1 MNVKAIPSG
10 YSSVTPYLIVEGAT
24 EAIEFYKQVFGA
36 TERMRLPLPG
46 GKIAHAEIQIGD
58 SVVML
63 ADQPTGP
70 TAGRSKSPTALDG
83 TAVSIHL
90 YIEDVDSVMEKATK
104 AGAQQVRAV
113 ANQFYGIVPASSP
126 TLLAMSGMWPRILKI
141 YRQKKWRNGWRNFRN
156 LKARTG
162 VIARESDDTVRS

>member
-90 YIEDVDSVMEKATK
+90 YIEDVDAVMEKAIK

-113 ANQFYGIVPASSP
+113 ANQFYGDRSGIFTDPFGHVWNVATHIEDLSP
-126 TLLAMSGMWPRILKI
+126 EEMEKRMAELS
-141 YRQKKWRNGWRNFRN
+141 
-156 LKARTG
+156 
-162 VIARESDDTVRS
+162 

>member
-36 TERMRLPLPG
+36 TERMRLPIPG

-70 TAGRSKSPTALDG
+70 TADRLKSPNAVNG

-104 AGAQQVRAV
+104 AGAKQVRPV
-113 ANQFYGIVPASSP
+113 ANQFYGDRSGIFTDPFGHVWNVATHVEDLSP
-126 TLLAMSGMWPRILKI
+126 E
-141 YRQKKWRNGWRNFRN
+141 KWRNGWRNCH
-156 LKARTG
+156 K
-162 VIARESDDTVRS
+162 

>member
-36 TERMRLPLPG
+36 TERMRLPTPG

-70 TAGRSKSPTALDG
+70 ISGRLKSPNAVDG

-90 YIEDVDSVMEKATK
+90 YIEDVDSVMDKAIK
-104 AGAQQVRAV
+104 AGAKEVRPV
-113 ANQFYGIVPASSP
+113 ANQFYGDRSGIFTDPFGHVWNVATHVEDVSP
-126 TLLAMSGMWPRILKI
+126 EEMEKRMAEL
-141 YRQKKWRNGWRNFRN
+141 
-156 LKARTG
+156 
-162 VIARESDDTVRS
+162 

>member
-36 TERMRLPLPG
+36 TERMRLPMPG

-63 ADQPTGP
+63 ADQPTDPTTGGLKGP
-70 TAGRSKSPTALDG
+70 NAMDG
-83 TAVSIHL
+83 TAVIIHL
-90 YIEDVDSVMEKATK
+90 YIEEVDSVMEKAIK
-104 AGAQQVRAV
+104 AGAKQVRPV
-113 ANQFYGIVPASSP
+113 ANQFYGDRSGIFNDPFGHVWNVATHVEDLSP
-126 TLLAMSGMWPRILKI
+126 EEMEKRMAELS
-141 YRQKKWRNGWRNFRN
+141 
-156 LKARTG
+156 
-162 VIARESDDTVRS
+162 

>member
-24 EAIEFYKQVFGA
+24 EAIEFYRQVFGA
-36 TERMRLPLPG
+36 TERMRLPTPG

-70 TAGRSKSPTALDG
+70 TAGSLKSPNTVDG
-83 TAVSIHL
+83 TAVIIHL
-90 YIEDVDSVMEKATK
+90 YIEDVDSVMQKATE
-104 AGAQQVRAV
+104 AGAKQVRPV
-113 ANQFYGIVPASSP
+113 ANQFYGDRSGIFTDPFGHVWNVATHVEDLSP
-126 TLLAMSGMWPRILKI
+126 EEMEKRMAELSK
-141 YRQKKWRNGWRNFRN
+141 
-156 LKARTG
+156 
-162 VIARESDDTVRS
+162 RS

>member
-36 TERMRLPLPG
+36 TERMRLPTPG

-70 TAGRSKSPTALDG
+70 TTGGLKSPNAVEG
-83 TAVSIHL
+83 TAVIIHL

-104 AGAQQVRAV
+104 AGAKQVRPV
-113 ANQFYGIVPASSP
+113 ANQFYGDRSGIFTDPFGHLWNVATHVEDLSP
-126 TLLAMSGMWPRILKI
+126 DEMEKRMAELSKG
-141 YRQKKWRNGWRNFRN
+141 
-156 LKARTG
+156 
-162 VIARESDDTVRS
+162 S

>member
-10 YSSVTPYLIVEGAT
+10 YSSVIPYLIVEGAT

-36 TERMRLPLPG
+36 TERMRIAILG

-70 TAGRSKSPTALDG
+70 TADRLKSPNAVHG

-90 YIEDVDSVMEKATK
+90 YIEDVDSVMEKAIK
-104 AGAQQVRAV
+104 AGAKEVRPV
-113 ANQFYGIVPASSP
+113 ANQFYGDRSGILTDPFGHVWNVATHVEDLSP
-126 TLLAMSGMWPRILKI
+126 EEMEKRMAELS
-141 YRQKKWRNGWRNFRN
+141 
-156 LKARTG
+156 
-162 VIARESDDTVRS
+162 

>member
-36 TERMRLPLPG
+36 TERMRLPMPG

-70 TAGRSKSPTALDG
+70 TADR
-83 TAVSIHL
+83 
-90 YIEDVDSVMEKATK
+90 
-104 AGAQQVRAV
+104 
-113 ANQFYGIVPASSP
+113 
-126 TLLAMSGMWPRILKI
+126 LKV
-141 YRQKKWRNGWRNFRN
+141 QMP
-156 LKARTG
+156 
-162 VIARESDDTVRS
+162 

>member
-1 MNVKAIPSG
+1 MDSYRAAASRQNHFMNVKAIPSG

-24 EAIEFYKQVFGA
+24 AAIEFYKQVFGA
-36 TERMRLPLPG
+36 TERMRLPLPD

-58 SVVML
+58 SVIML
-63 ADQPTGP
+63 ADPPTGP

-104 AGAQQVRAV
+104 AGAKQVRAV
-113 ANQFYGIVPASSP
+113 ANQFYGDRSGIFTDPFGHVWNVATHIEDLSP
-126 TLLAMSGMWPRILKI
+126 EEMEKRMAELS
-141 YRQKKWRNGWRNFRN
+141 
-156 LKARTG
+156 
-162 VIARESDDTVRS
+162 

>member
-70 TAGRSKSPTALDG
+70 TAGRSKSPPALDG

-113 ANQFYGIVPASSP
+113 ANQFYGDRSGIFTDPFGHVWNVATHIEDLSP
-126 TLLAMSGMWPRILKI
+126 EEIEKRMAELS
-141 YRQKKWRNGWRNFRN
+141 
-156 LKARTG
+156 
-162 VIARESDDTVRS
+162 